1 MAYNVMWKVASK
13 TANDDEVDKSKAT
26 QAIAS
31 YVTSA
36 QAIARLVDRDQPSTT
51 PAHDTQLVHDV
62 LLQEVDTDA
71 KSVGRLALGKRKTTE
86 RSRFSPFTLVLD
98 RLPQDAHAA
107 ESYERQKPLPRP
119 SPRCGRGVAVG

>member
-36 QAIARLVDRDQPSTT
+36 QAIARARRPGSAVDD
-51 PAHDTQLVHDV
+51 
-62 LLQEVDTDA
+62 
-71 KSVGRLALGKRKTTE
+71 LGAR
-86 RSRFSPFTLVLD
+86 
-98 RLPQDAHAA
+98 HAA
-107 ESYERQKPLPRP
+107 R
-119 SPRCGRGVAVG
+119 A